1 MTKDKASGSKI
12 RKSAKTAKLSFEQ
25 LVFAMEISA
34 RADQIENN
42 KSQSAFACALDAFC
56 FGRDARPDAQA
67 AASVIDW
74 AGASGASIALFED
87 CDAFGTP
94 VHLLFQCLKSPGG
107 SIVAEAL
114 RKAGFPLLRSF
125 DWGPPELA
133 VSGNLLNAV
142 CYYAESFAPAEL
154 VESCAW
160 LAKVCPDFLNA
171 RDSQGYAPLG
181 RLNALLRSTGQNS
194 CLEGAKALL
203 GLGADPYGICLNP
216 VDEACPELKSLVTA
230 RQEKLK
236 LANTLRAGPQDNAG
250 LRFSKPSSL

>member
-1 MTKDKASGSKI
+1 MTKDKPGGNKN
-12 RKSAKTAKLSFEQ
+12 RKSPKSSKLSFDQ

-34 RADQIENN
+34 RADQIEKN
-42 KSQSAFACALDAFC
+42 KSQSSFACALDAFC
-56 FGRDARPDAQA
+56 FGRDSKPDAQT

-74 AGASGASIALFED
+74 AGASGASIDLFEN

-107 SIVAEAL
+107 SIVADAL

-125 DWGPPELA
+125 DWGPPEQA
-133 VSGNLLNAV
+133 VTGNLLNAV
-142 CYYAESFAPAEL
+142 CYYAESFAAAEL
-154 VESCAW
+154 VDSCAW
-160 LAKVCPDFLNA
+160 LARVYPDFLNA

-181 RLNALLRSTGQNS
+181 RLNALLRSTGQNA

-203 GLGADPYGICLNP
+203 SLGADPYGICLNP

-236 LANTLRAGPQDNAG
+236 LANAVRPGAQDNAG
-250 LRFSKPSSL
+250 LRFSKPASL